1 MHYNNSVES
10 DVFNWLHPSR
20 DLSVCLLCLLISLHY
35 SIIDSPSS
43 HSKTVQLLLL
53 LEDKEEKEKVC
64 RMFRLL
70 FPYNESDD

>member
-1 MHYNNSVES
+1 MFLIGSIPYVTCP
-10 DVFNWLHPSR
+10 F
-20 DLSVCLLCLLISLHY
+20 VCLLCLLISFHY
-35 SIIDSPSS
+35 SIINSPSS

-70 FPYNESDD
+70 FPYNENENA